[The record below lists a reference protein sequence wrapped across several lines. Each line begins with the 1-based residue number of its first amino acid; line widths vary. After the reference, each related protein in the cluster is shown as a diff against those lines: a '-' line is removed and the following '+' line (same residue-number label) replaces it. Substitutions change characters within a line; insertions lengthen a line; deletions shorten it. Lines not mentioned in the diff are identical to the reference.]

1 MLANLILEK
10 TEAPAVALKEASALA
25 MCENEKRVVRQLFE
39 ALLYEDIIEYC
50 FEDGKFTLNIGRTL
64 ITAQGQTTHFS
75 RVRLDPNSIK
85 RDGVPLTL
93 SNAIKLI
100 HSLPYAEEKRNKLA
114 DELKH
119 TLLLCRWNQKNL
131 AQMPSRRALSYMRL
145 ESALVEGHP
154 YHPCFKSRS
163 GFSVADHEKYG
174 PEAGGKFKLQWLAIK
189 KEYLSVN
196 FNGETEQSFWKREL
210 GHSTYNYLTDILR
223 QQGGNHQDYGL
234 VPVHP
239 WQYKT
244 IRPLLE
250 QPLADSDV
258 YSLGLAGDDYQAST
272 SLRTLLNTS
281 NVNKASVKLPL
292 NVVNTSSLRTIE
304 PHSVCTAPHISNWLA
319 NVISNDEWLQ
329 SQNVLFIQ
337 KEYAGIALKNPE
349 DDSENGSWIN
359 ALLPSLS
366 AIFRDASVLNEPNA
380 KTVPFAI
387 LASTE
392 QDGKPF
398 VAHWIEKHG
407 VEKWLDALINTAV
420 LPVWHLL
427 VNHGIAVEAHAQNM
441 SLILNDGLPKK
452 VVLRDFHESLEYV
465 PEFIANACIVPEFEK
480 INPEYVNAPLNHYY
494 WMDNIG
500 ALRELFVDTVFVYNL
515 TELSFLFSKHGYCS
529 ESFFWS
535 KVARAL
541 RSYKDSGV
549 TDYSR
554 TNRLSL
560 SEPRIITESLLK
572 KKLHASNAHQ
582 EFHHTIENPLAKFFK
597 DTCGES
603 HA

>member
-1 MLANLILEK
+1 MLANPILQK
-10 TEAPAVALKEASALA
+10 TTAPEFALKETHVSV

-39 ALLYEDIIEYC
+39 ALLYEGIVEYC
-50 FEDGKFTLNIGRTL
+50 FKGGKFTLNVGKAL
-64 ITAQGQTTHFS
+64 ITAQGQITHFS
-75 RVRLDPNSIK
+75 RVRLNPNSLKI
-85 RDGVPLTL
+85 DGVPLTL
-93 SNAIKLI
+93 SHAINVI
-100 HSLPYAEEKRNKLA
+100 ASLSCSDDKRNKLVN
-114 DELKH
+114 ELKH

-131 AQMPSRRALSYMRL
+131 VQMSSRRALSYNRL
-145 ESALVEGHP
+145 ESALIEGHP

-163 GFSVADHEKYG
+163 GFSVADHEQYG
-174 PEAGGKFKLQWLAIK
+174 PEAGGTFKLQWLAIK
-189 KEYLSVN
+189 REFLSAN

-250 QPLADSDV
+250 QPLANSDV

-319 NVISNDEWLQ
+319 TLINNDEWLQ
-329 SQNVLFIQ
+329 RQNVLSIQ
-337 KEYAGIALKNPE
+337 KEYAGIALKNPRN
-349 DDSENGSWIN
+349 DSENSIWAT
-359 ALLPSLS
+359 ALAPSLS
-366 AIFRDASVLNEPNA
+366 TIFRNASVLNEPNSQ
-380 KTVPFAI
+380 TVPFAI

-398 VAHWIEKHG
+398 VAQLIEKHG

-441 SLILNDGLPKK
+441 SLILKDGLPKK

-465 PEFIANACIVPEFEK
+465 PDFIANECSVPEFEK
-480 INPEYVNAPLNHYY
+480 INSDYVNAPFNRYY

-515 TELSFLFSKHGYCS
+515 AELSFLFSKHSYCS
-529 ESFFWS
+529 EGFFWS
-535 KVARAL
+535 KVAGAI
-541 RSYKDSGV
+541 RSYNDSGI

-554 TNRLSL
+554 IDRLGL
-560 SEPRIITESLLK
+560 FEPRIITESLLK
-572 KKLHASNAHQ
+572 KKLHAGNAHE